1 MRGVDGVALV
11 WEGGGRVGGDAALN
25 VTEASNFLLPA
36 DLAY

>member
-1 MRGVDGVALV
+1 MELLWCGKA
-11 WEGGGRVGGDAALN
+11 GGRVGGDAALN